1 MAKRILVV
9 DDEMDLR
16 TYISTLLESNGYKV
30 TVAENGEQGM
40 GKVREKKPSLIT
52 MDVMMPKES
61 GIKMYRDVKTN
72 EEFKD
77 IPVLVISGLARKTF
91 LHSQKVLD
99 KFKNQA
105 VPEPDGYIEKPPEP
119 EELLGEV
126 RRLIGT

>member
-1 MAKRILVV
+1 MSKRILVV

-16 TYISTLLESNGYKV
+16 TFISTLLESNGYKV
-30 TVAENGEQGM
+30 NVAENGEQGM
-40 GKVREKKPSLIT
+40 AKVREKKPALIT

-99 KFKNQA
+99 KFKNQV

-126 RRLIGT
+126 RRLIGS